1 MSAKKLDLK
10 AMSNDDLLELEK
22 KGKSNIN
29 VLTVAILGMSLVA
42 VLNAI
47 SGGQIIFTL
56 LPIIFLPI
64 LLKSRTNSKTIQEE
78 IKSRSF

>member
-29 VLTVAILGMSLVA
+29 VITVAILGMSLVA